1 MVKMNRSDSWK
12 TNITINLI
20 IVFWNKRKNKD
31 HLKQRIRE
39 IKLQIANSEG
49 QAEALQK
56 ELEQLELKEFEEDLR
71 EENNQV
77 LLKG

>member
-1 MVKMNRSDSWK
+1 MSY
-12 TNITINLI
+12 
-20 IVFWNKRKNKD
+20 KD

-71 EENNQV
+71 EEDERT

>member
-1 MVKMNRSDSWK
+1 MSY
-12 TNITINLI
+12 
-20 IVFWNKRKNKD
+20 KD